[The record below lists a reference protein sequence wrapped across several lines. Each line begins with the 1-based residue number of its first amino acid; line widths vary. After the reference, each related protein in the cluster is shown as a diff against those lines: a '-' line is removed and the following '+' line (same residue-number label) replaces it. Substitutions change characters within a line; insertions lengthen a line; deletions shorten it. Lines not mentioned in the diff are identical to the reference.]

1 MSDNSQLGA
10 GGRVLSHVVEQR
22 YEPEIHVQLLVTTE
36 QRQPR
41 IVSNEVDFR
50 FLIASQHDHIFEIP
64 EVAFP
69 ETLVSS
75 KLWRWRWIGWMSSLA
90 LQHVYPIAFALL
102 EVKGSRSHFASHR
115 ISHAIDG
122 LLCYSLRK

>member
-75 KLWRWRWIGWMSSLA
+75 KLWRWRCSGCVSPL
-90 LQHVYPIAFALL
+90 
-102 EVKGSRSHFASHR
+102 
-115 ISHAIDG
+115 
-122 LLCYSLRK
+122 SLRNIMR